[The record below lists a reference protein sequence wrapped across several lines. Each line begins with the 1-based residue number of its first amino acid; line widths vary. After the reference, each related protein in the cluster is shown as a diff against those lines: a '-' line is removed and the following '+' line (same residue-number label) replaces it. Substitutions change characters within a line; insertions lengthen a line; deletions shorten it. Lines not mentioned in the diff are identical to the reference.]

1 VVLRRWE
8 RVVLDPGHVG
18 ERHGG
23 VELDV
28 GAADPPT
35 LPELPAVG
43 SISSRHGMGRATSR
57 SNPVVEERGA
67 VPSESTAGPLLP
79 L

>member
-1 VVLRRWE
+1 MVVVRGDG
-8 RVVLDPGHVG
+8 VLDPGHVG

-35 LPELPAVG
+35 LPLVLAVVA
-43 SISSRHGMGRATSR
+43 ISGRHGAWRDLVSY
-57 SNPVVEERGA
+57 PVELG
-67 VPSESTAGPLLP
+67 
-79 L
+79 